1 MRARGEGESLWYV
14 ELGGAGER
22 GGAMCGIGGAHGE
35 RGEVLQRGRGC
46 GLEGQAREWW
56 LRGVG

>member
-1 MRARGEGESLWYV
+1 
-14 ELGGAGER
+14 
-22 GGAMCGIGGAHGE
+22 MCGIGGAHGE